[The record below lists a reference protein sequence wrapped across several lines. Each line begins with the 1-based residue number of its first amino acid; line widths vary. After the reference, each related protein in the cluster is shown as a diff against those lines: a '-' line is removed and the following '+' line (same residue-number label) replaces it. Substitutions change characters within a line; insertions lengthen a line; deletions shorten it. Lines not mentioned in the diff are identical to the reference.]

1 MRLAFDLD
9 TRRIVDPDNLTTLVT
24 SIKARRGEVIPFD
37 VRIARGGEVIQLE
50 GATVSA
56 YITPRLTFGTLI
68 ASKTGITGSGAGIE
82 TIYSGELD
90 LDESAVN
97 TLFATATTLSVE
109 ASLEIRVTDSPRSYR
124 SEPVLVTIQNSYT
137 AA

>member
-9 TRRIVDPDNLTTLVT
+9 TRRIVDPDNLTTIVT
-24 SIKARRGEVIPFD
+24 SIKARRGEVLPFE
-37 VRIARGGEVIQLE
+37 VRLARNGSVVQIE

-56 YITPRLTFGTLI
+56 YITPRLTFGSLI
-68 ASKTGITGSGAGIE
+68 ASETGITGFGAGIE
-82 TIYSGELD
+82 TVYSGELD

-97 TLFATATTLSVE
+97 TLFASATTLSVD

-137 AA
+137 AP

>member
-24 SIKARRGEVIPFD
+24 SIKARRGEVLPFD

-56 YITPRLTFGTLI
+56 YITPKLTFGTLI
-68 ASKTGITGSGAGIE
+68 ASETGITGSGAGIE

-97 TLFATATTLSVE
+97 TLFASATTLSVE

>member
-1 MRLAFDLD
+1 MRLAFDLE
-9 TRRIVDPDNLTTLVT
+9 TRRIVDPDNLTTIVT
-24 SIKARRGEVIPFD
+24 SIKARRGEVLPFE
-37 VRIARGGEVIQLE
+37 VRLARNGSVVQIE

-56 YITPRLTFGTLI
+56 YITPRLTFGSLI
-68 ASKTGITGSGAGIE
+68 ASETGITGIGAGIE
-82 TIYSGELD
+82 TVYSGELD

-97 TLFATATTLSVE
+97 TLFASATTLSVD

-137 AA
+137 AP

>member
-1 MRLAFDLD
+1 MRLAFDID

-24 SIKARRGEVIPFD
+24 SIKARRGEVLPFD

-68 ASKTGITGSGAGIE
+68 ASETGITGAGAGIE

-97 TLFATATTLSVE
+97 TLFASATTLSVE
-109 ASLEIRVTDSPRSYR
+109 ANLEIRVTDSPRSYR

-137 AA
+137 AS

>member
-9 TRRIVDPDNLTTLVT
+9 TRRIVDPDNLTTIVT
-24 SIKARRGEVIPFD
+24 SIKARRGEVLPFE
-37 VRIARGGEVIQLE
+37 VRLARNGSVVQIE

-56 YITPRLTFGTLI
+56 YITPRLTFGSLI
-68 ASKTGITGSGAGIE
+68 ASETGITGIGAGIE
-82 TIYSGELD
+82 TVYSGELD

-97 TLFATATTLSVE
+97 TLFASATTLSVD

-137 AA
+137 AP

>member
-9 TRRIVDPDNLTTLVT
+9 TRRIVDPDNLTTIVT
-24 SIKARRGEVIPFD
+24 SIKARRGEVLPFE
-37 VRIARGGEVIQLE
+37 VRLARNGSVVQIE

-56 YITPRLTFGTLI
+56 YITPRLTFGSLI
-68 ASKTGITGSGAGIE
+68 ASETGITGIGAGIE
-82 TIYSGELD
+82 TVYSGELD

-97 TLFATATTLSVE
+97 TLFLSATTLSVD
-109 ASLEIRVTDSPRSYR
+109 ANLEIRVTDSPRSYR

-137 AA
+137 AP